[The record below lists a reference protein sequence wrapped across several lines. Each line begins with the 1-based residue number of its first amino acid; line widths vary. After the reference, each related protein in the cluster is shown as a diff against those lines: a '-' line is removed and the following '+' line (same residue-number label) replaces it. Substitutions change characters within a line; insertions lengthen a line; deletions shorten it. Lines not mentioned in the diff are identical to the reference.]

1 MAASA
6 DSCFLLDLEII
17 FLTHGTTPA
26 PFLRLV
32 NFDRHAV
39 RPRMYCKPRV

>member
-6 DSCFLLDLEII
+6 DDRFLLDLGII
-17 FLTHGTTPA
+17 FLTHGTAPV

-32 NFDRHAV
+32 SFDRPAV
-39 RPRMYCKPRV
+39 RPRMYCRPRV

>member
-6 DSCFLLDLEII
+6 DGRFLLDLEII
-17 FLTHGTTPA
+17 FLTHGTAPA
-26 PFLRLV
+26 LSLRLV

-39 RPRMYCKPRV
+39 RPRMYCRPRV